1 VVPGDPRIRA
11 SDADRDRVAA
21 LLREHHAAGRLD
33 TDEVRERLDRALE
46 AKTLGDLDAL
56 MTDLPHLDLS
66 PQARRGVGAGGPTP
80 TLASTTR
87 PAGHVARQDAVLRL
101 TALAVVVTGYCV
113 SGVVFG
119 IWWFPWY
126 LVALIA
132 MFVLRARR
140 TR

>member
-1 VVPGDPRIRA
+1 VPGDPRMRA

-21 LLREHHAAGRLD
+21 LLREHHAEGRLT

-66 PQARRGVGAGGPTP
+66 PQAQRGARAGGSAVGPRQP
-80 TLASTTR
+80 
-87 PAGHVARQDAVLRL
+87 GGGVARQDAALRIA
-101 TALAVVVTGYCV
+101 ALAVIVAGYCIL
-113 SGVVFG
+113 GLVFG

-126 LVALIA
+126 LVVLIVV
-132 MFVLRARR
+132 FVLRARR
-140 TR
+140 PL

>member
-1 VVPGDPRIRA
+1 MRA

-21 LLREHHAAGRLD
+21 LLREHHAEGRLT

-66 PQARRGVGAGGPTP
+66 PQAQRVARAGGSAVGPRQP
-80 TLASTTR
+80 
-87 PAGHVARQDAVLRL
+87 GGGVARQDAALRIA
-101 TALAVVVTGYCV
+101 ALAVIVAGYCIL
-113 SGVVFG
+113 GLVFG

-126 LVALIA
+126 LVVLIVV
-132 MFVLRARR
+132 FVLRARR
-140 TR
+140 PL